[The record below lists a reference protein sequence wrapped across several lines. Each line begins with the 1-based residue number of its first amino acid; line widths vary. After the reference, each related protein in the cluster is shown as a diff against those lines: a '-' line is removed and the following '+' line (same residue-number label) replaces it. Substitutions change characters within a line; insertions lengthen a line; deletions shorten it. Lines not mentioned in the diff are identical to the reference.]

1 VAAAAA
7 ISAVT
12 LPRRHSA
19 VRLHAGVAVD
29 AFLGIDVELLGRFEV
44 RLTGRRVDAVD
55 RADLDADAG
64 LVAMQGS
71 LTT

>member
-1 VAAAAA
+1 VAA
-7 ISAVT
+7 
-12 LPRRHSA
+12 
-19 VRLHAGVAVD
+19 
-29 AFLGIDVELLGRFEV
+29 ELLGRFEV